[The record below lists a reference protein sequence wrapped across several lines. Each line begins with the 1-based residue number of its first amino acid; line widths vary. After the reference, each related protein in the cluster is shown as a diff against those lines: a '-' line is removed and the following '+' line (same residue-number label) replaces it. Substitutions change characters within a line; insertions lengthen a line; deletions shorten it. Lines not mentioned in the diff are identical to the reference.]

1 MHFDVIEGRMN
12 SEKFIEYLVQLRSD
26 TRHPVLVIADN
37 SRLSPELN
45 PDEQVWNH
53 AKGEVGN
60 KCAIRSKDDMERIIL
75 SAMKM
80 IQGKTDLIKSFFKLP
95 DTKYAQDCA

>member
-37 SRLSPELN
+37 ARLSP
-45 PDEQVWNH
+45 
-53 AKGEVGN
+53 
-60 KCAIRSKDDMERIIL
+60 
-75 SAMKM
+75 
-80 IQGKTDLIKSFFKLP
+80 
-95 DTKYAQDCA
+95 

>member
-1 MHFDVIEGRMN
+1 MLAEILARW
-12 SEKFIEYLVQLRSD
+12 
-26 TRHPVLVIADN
+26 VLLDAY
-37 SRLSPELN
+37 
-45 PDEQVWNH
+45 
-53 AKGEVGN
+53 VGN

-95 DTKYAQDCA
+95 DTNYAQDVLIVYFIYSGYTLKQGIYTFCHNINV